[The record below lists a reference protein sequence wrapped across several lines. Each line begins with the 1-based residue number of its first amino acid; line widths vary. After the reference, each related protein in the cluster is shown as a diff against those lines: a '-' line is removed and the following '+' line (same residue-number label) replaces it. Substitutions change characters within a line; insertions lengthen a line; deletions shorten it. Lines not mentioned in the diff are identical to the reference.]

1 MTNKL
6 SEDYIGA
13 CMSAKQTVQFLPEP
27 PSELQKRH
35 VYIIKICYDLSLRLK
50 EVRVSDIAETINGT
64 LPSITK
70 NIATLEKKGYLI
82 KEKNSKDKR
91 AINIKLSD
99 KGLAI
104 YQTKIYDFHKKNSA
118 LFKDIPE
125 EDIHT
130 TIKTIHEIYRLME
143 KEYM

>member
-1 MTNKL
+1 M
-6 SEDYIGA
+6 DGA

-70 NIATLEKKGYLI
+70 NIATLEK
-82 KEKNSKDKR
+82 NSKDKR

-118 LFKDIPE
+118 LFKDIQKK
-125 EDIHT
+125 IFT
-130 TIKTIHEIYRLME
+130 LQ
-143 KEYM
+143 